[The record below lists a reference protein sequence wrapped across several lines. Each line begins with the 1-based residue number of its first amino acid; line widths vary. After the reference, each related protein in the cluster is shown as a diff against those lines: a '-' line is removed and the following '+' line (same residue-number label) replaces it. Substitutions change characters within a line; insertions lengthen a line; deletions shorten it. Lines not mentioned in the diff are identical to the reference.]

1 MLFMTIAVHL
11 GIDPHLKYISE
22 GKPTLS
28 GFFYVGLVGLVGPTV
43 PNTNPGSRLLS
54 FAKCNW
60 RRKNRVAQPVID
72 MRPMSQPHVACLHNF
87 ANFACGSGCRRRRSF
102 CDNGYFRVLYLA
114 VPVVRWRR
122 LFRFR
127 LVPDCLGWVSDS
139 YFTFASASS
148 EASGF

>member
-72 MRPMSQPHVACLHNF
+72 MRPMSQPHVA
-87 ANFACGSGCRRRRSF
+87 ACTISPTLLVVPGVGA
-102 CDNGYFRVLYLA
+102 GVL
-114 VPVVRWRR
+114 
-122 LFRFR
+122 
-127 LVPDCLGWVSDS
+127 
-139 YFTFASASS
+139 SAITATSAFS
-148 EASGF
+148 I